1 MPRPSPP
8 ILRLVRIAWAAL
20 AAPPMGLWGTAR
32 GRQARALR
40 AWSAIAARAVG
51 LEIEPEGPEPPPAAL
66 VAANHVGYLDILAL
80 GAVVPGRFVA
90 KAEIAGWPFLGA
102 LARWGGTVFLD
113 RERPRDCVPW
123 VDRLARVLEGG
134 ERVLL
139 FPEAGVSSDGRT
151 LGAFRP
157 MLFEASMRSGAPVVP
172 VALRYVYPDDPRV
185 WAWIDEP
192 SLWQHLRARVLPAD
206 RIRVRVLC
214 GAPIDPRSVGDR
226 KALAEAAREAVARL
240 LAGDR
245 PAVPPSALA
254 PPTASV
260 IHGFSTDD

>member
-1 MPRPSPP
+1 MPRPARP
-8 ILRLVRIAWAAL
+8 ILRFVRTAWAAL
-20 AAPPMGLWGTAR
+20 VAPPIGLWGTAR
-32 GRQARALR
+32 GRQTRALR
-40 AWSAIAARAVG
+40 VWSGIAARAVG

-123 VDRLARVLEGG
+123 VDRLARVLESG
-134 ERVLL
+134 ERVIL
-139 FPEAGVSSDGRT
+139 FPEAGVSPDGRT

-157 MLFEASMRSGAPVVP
+157 MLFEASVRSGAPVVP
-172 VALRYVYPDDPRV
+172 VALRYEHPDDPRV

-206 RIRVRVLC
+206 RIRVRVRC
-214 GAPIDPRSVGDR
+214 GEPIDPKGVGDR
-226 KALAEAAREAVARL
+226 KALADAAREAVARL
-240 LAGDR
+240 LAEDR
-245 PAVPPSALA
+245 A
-254 PPTASV
+254 PGPRAAP
-260 IHGFSTDD
+260 GR